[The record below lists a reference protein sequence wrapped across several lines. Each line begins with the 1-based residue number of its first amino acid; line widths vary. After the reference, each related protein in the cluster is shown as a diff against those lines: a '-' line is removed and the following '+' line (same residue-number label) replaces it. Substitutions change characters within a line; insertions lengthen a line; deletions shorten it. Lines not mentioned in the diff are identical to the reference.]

1 MTTVSGITKGSAT
14 NSLTA
19 HRLSRA
25 AIGFAVV
32 SGSAGSSIIT
42 IAQPDETR
50 GSIRH
55 PGALMGHYGRTK
67 CETHDFSNGFID
79 LTKSY

>member
-1 MTTVSGITKGSAT
+1 VDVARLGDTTVSGITKGSAT

-32 SGSAGSSIIT
+32 SGSAPQLLLSRRLKRREDRFDIS
-42 IAQPDETR
+42 
-50 GSIRH
+50 
-55 PGALMGHYGRTK
+55 AL
-67 CETHDFSNGFID
+67 
-79 LTKSY
+79 